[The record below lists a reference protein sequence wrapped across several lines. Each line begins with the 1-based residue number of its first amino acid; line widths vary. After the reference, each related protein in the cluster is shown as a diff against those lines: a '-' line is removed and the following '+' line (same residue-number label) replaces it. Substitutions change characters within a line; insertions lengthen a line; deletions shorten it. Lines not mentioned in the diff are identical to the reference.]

1 MKRALLGKKLLVAT
15 AGLATLV
22 YSGCK
27 KDPPVGNLVAPPP
40 TEIPVGNLVAPPPTE
55 PPVGNLMA
63 PVPVDAGPTIGPPRA
78 DAGGPIAPTK
88 DSGRFAPPPPP
99 KKPDPLGGRQ

>member
-15 AGLATLV
+15 AGLATIV

-40 TEIPVGNLVAPPPTE
+40 TEIPVGNLVAPPPTDY
-55 PPVGNLMA
+55 PVGNLVA
-63 PVPVDAGPTIGPPRA
+63 PPPVVDAGEPIGPPTA
-78 DAGGPIAPTK
+78 SP

-99 KKPDPLGGRQ
+99 KRSDPLAK